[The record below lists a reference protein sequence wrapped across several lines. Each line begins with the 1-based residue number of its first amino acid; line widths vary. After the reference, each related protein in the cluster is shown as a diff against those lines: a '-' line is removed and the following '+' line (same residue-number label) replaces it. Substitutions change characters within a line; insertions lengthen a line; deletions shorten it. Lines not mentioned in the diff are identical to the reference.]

1 MGVTPDDLA
10 GLRAAIVRY
19 ADHLLAAEC
28 FRPGAAADV
37 RYAFAVPGPD
47 EPEPNETLLGWTGFL
62 LDWPDWRPHR
72 LERRLVLP
80 PAGRLTELAG
90 RLRQPAVPEDVAGE
104 AAAALDAITAVPA
117 DVQAAL
123 DRAAELGWEVENRLA
138 ALSPDWPPIRLARAA
153 TVLGDWPL
161 PGGLLG
167 WLYDQALD
175 EVDGLGPVLDE
186 LAKIEPAADAAP
198 LAARD
203 DLLSLVRGWAG
214 DIGLGVVPE
223 DWSFAA
229 GGPAPAVDAP
239 GVSAKA
245 VFRRDVPAG
254 HVARVKAFGLIRRG
268 EVIRP
273 AEVVVSAGPPPPGLT
288 ELEAAA
294 ETIAG
299 AAGEEVR
306 AAFRDLRPAGAGG
319 FGELAAVEL
328 FTRFWDR
335 AYPEWAAVDPV
346 GAAAFADGLGRMLAA
361 GYGLTTFAPLHYRDH
376 PAGWV
381 VVPAGTRMTTGR
393 VARVLRPG
401 LVAGDALRLPARV
414 EAE

>member
-1 MGVTPDDLA
+1 VGESLGTPDDLA
-10 GLRAAIVRY
+10 GPRDAVRRY
-19 ADHLLAAEC
+19 ADHLAASAGL
-28 FRPGAAADV
+28 FQPGAVEPARAV
-37 RYAFAVPGPD
+37 FAHLDPPD
-47 EPEPNETLLGWTGFL
+47 PAPWAWARFLLG
-62 LDWPDWRPHR
+62 WPDWRPHR
-72 LERRLVLP
+72 LDRKLALP
-80 PAGRLTELAG
+80 PADELTALAG
-90 RLRQPAVPEDVAGE
+90 RLRQSPTPED
-104 AAAALDAITAVPA
+104 AARDTADLLDRIAAPTTE
-117 DVQAAL
+117 VQAAL
-123 DRAAELGWEVENRLA
+123 DRAADLGREVENRLA
-138 ALSPDWPPIRLARAA
+138 GLPADWPPLRLARAA
-153 TVLGDWPL
+153 TVLGDWPA
-161 PGGLLG
+161 PGGLLV
-167 WLYDQALD
+167 WLYDQAAD
-175 EVDGLGPVLDE
+175 EADGLGPVLDE
-186 LAKIEPAADAAP
+186 LAKLDPTADAAH

-229 GGPAPAVDAP
+229 GGTAPPADAP
-239 GVSAKA
+239 GVTAKP
-245 VFRRDVPAG
+245 VFRRDVSAG
-254 HVARVKAFGLIRRG
+254 RIARVKAFGLVRG
-268 EVIRP
+268 DEVIRP
-273 AEVVVSAGPPPPGLT
+273 AEVVISAGPPPPGLT

-294 ETIAG
+294 EAIPGPAG
-299 AAGEEVR
+299 DEVR

-346 GAAAFADGLGRMLAA
+346 AAAAFADGLGRMLAA
-361 GYGLTTFAPLHYRDH
+361 GYGLAAFAPLHYRDH

-393 VARVLRPG
+393 VVRVLRPG